1 MNIRRLAPLAAAVA
15 VAGLAFGASAQQQY
29 TFRMATIAPKTAV
42 YNTDISDPFAAHV
55 ARLTDGKVKVEVFE
69 GGVLAPIFKIYEAV
83 EDGRADIAVGPPT
96 FLGGQD
102 PTNLIISSFPSGLG
116 VDSLIPWLYLGGGQQ
131 MLTQHRRE
139 KMKMHSLILGAG
151 PSEIF
156 AHSHKAIRTVED
168 LKGVKFRT
176 LGNWAAILKDG
187 FGAAPVVVPGSELY
201 GMLEKKGIDA
211 MEYSMPSEN
220 KALGYQ
226 EVARYIIMPGIHAGA
241 WSFEVVMKME
251 KWDALPKD
259 IQDKIAVA
267 AKLTTYE
274 SLHSIVM
281 KDFAAL
287 EELMKGKNEIIILDD
302 TFKNKVKDASRK
314 WAFEAAAKAK
324 TEGNPWPERVAKSV
338 FDFQDRW
345 AKLSPYMVMDHRFN
359 FQ

>member
-1 MNIRRLAPLAAAVA
+1 MAIYRLAPLVAAAAVA
-15 VAGLAFGASAQQQY
+15 FAATAGLAQNI
-29 TFRMATIAPKTAV
+29 TLRMATIAPKTAV

-55 ARLTDGKVKVEVFE
+55 ARLTDGKVKVEVYE

-116 VDSLIPWLYLGGGQQ
+116 VDSLIPWLYHGGGQE

-139 KMKMHSLILGAG
+139 KMKMHSYILGAG

-156 AHSHKAIRTVED
+156 AHSHKPIRTVED
-168 LKGVKFRT
+168 LKGMKFRT

-187 FGAAPVVVPGSELY
+187 FGASPMVVPGSELY
-201 GMLEKKGIDA
+201 GMLEKKGVDA

-220 KALGYQ
+220 KALGFQ
-226 EVARYIIMPGIHAGA
+226 EIAKYIIMPGVHAGA
-241 WSFEVVMKME
+241 WSFEMVMKAE
-251 KWDALPKD
+251 KWDAMPKD
-259 IQDKIAVA
+259 IQEKIRVA

-274 SLHSIVM
+274 SLHSIIM

-287 EELMKGKNEIIILDD
+287 EDLQKGKNEIIILDD
-302 TFKNKVKDASRK
+302 TFKNKVKVASRK
-314 WAFEAAAKAK
+314 WAEDAAVKAKA
-324 TEGNPWPERVAKSV
+324 EGNLWPEKVAKSV

-345 AKLSPYMVMDHRFN
+345 AKLSPYMVMDHK

>member
-1 MNIRRLAPLAAAVA
+1 MGIYRLAPVVAAAAVA
-15 VAGLAFGASAQQQY
+15 FATTAGLAQNV
-29 TFRMATIAPKTAV
+29 TLRMATIAPKTAV

-55 ARLTDGKVKVEVFE
+55 ARLTDGKVKVEVYE

-102 PTNLIISSFPSGLG
+102 PTNLIISSFPTGLG
-116 VDSLIPWLYLGGGQQ
+116 VDSLIPWLYLGGGQE

-156 AHSHKAIRTVED
+156 AHSHKPIRTVED
-168 LKGVKFRT
+168 LKGMKFRT

-187 FGAAPVVVPGSELY
+187 FGAAPMVVPGSELY
-201 GMLEKKGIDA
+201 GMLEKKGMDA

-220 KALGYQ
+220 KALGFQ
-226 EVARYIIMPGIHAGA
+226 EIAKYIIMPGIHAGA
-241 WSFEVVMKME
+241 WSFEMVMKAD
-251 KWDALPKD
+251 KWDALPAD
-259 IQDKIAVA
+259 IRAKIAVA

-274 SLHSIVM
+274 SLHSIIM

-287 EELMKGKNEIIILDD
+287 EELQKGKNEIIILDD
-302 TFKNKVKDASRK
+302 TFKAKARAASRK
-314 WAFEAAAKAK
+314 WAEDASTKAKA
-324 TEGNPWPERVAKSV
+324 EGNPWPEKVSKSV
-338 FDFQDRW
+338 FAFQDRW
-345 AKLSPYMVMDHRFN
+345 AKLSPYMVMDHK

>member
-1 MNIRRLAPLAAAVA
+1 MAIYRLAPLAAAAAVA
-15 VAGLAFGASAQQQY
+15 FAATAGLAQNI
-29 TFRMATIAPKTAV
+29 TLRMATIAPKTSV

-55 ARLTDGKVKVEVFE
+55 ARLTDGKVKIEVYE
-69 GGVLAPIFKIYEAV
+69 GGVLAPVFKIYEAV

-116 VDSLIPWLYLGGGQQ
+116 VDSLIPWLYLGGGQE

-139 KMKMHSLILGAG
+139 KMKMHSLIMGAG

-176 LGNWAAILKDG
+176 LGNWAAILRDG
-187 FGAAPVVVPGSELY
+187 FGAAPMVVPGSELY
-201 GMLEKKGIDA
+201 GMLEKKGMDA
-211 MEYSMPSEN
+211 MEFSMPSEN
-220 KALGYQ
+220 KALGFQ
-226 EVARYIIMPGIHAGA
+226 EIAKYIIMPGIHAGA
-241 WSFEVVMKME
+241 WSFEIVMKMD

-259 IQDKIAVA
+259 IRDKIAVA

-274 SLHSIVM
+274 SLHSIIM
-281 KDFAAL
+281 KDFTAL
-287 EELMKGKNEIIILDD
+287 EELQKGKNEIIILDD
-302 TFKNKVKDASRK
+302 TFKSKVRAASRK
-314 WAFEAAAKAK
+314 WAFDAAAKAK
-324 TEGNPWPERVAKSV
+324 AEGNLWPEKVANSV
-338 FDFQDRW
+338 FAFQDRW
-345 AKLSPYMVMDHRFN
+345 AKLSPYMVMDHK